1 MSSQLWFD
9 WAPTAFQSPDND
21 WLQVSLIFGTDQ
33 SEKTELNS
41 THGIVF
47 PTENTFELWKP
58 LTASHFLCS
67 QSLQFLF
74 LGDCYFYKKN
84 LLSLEYRHQYSKMD
98 HEMVFPQT
106 NWPSFRALEFEFA
119 NQRYQHYLKRFIVL
133 MPMLYFS
140 ICFSWFFKKHD
151 NLIFIAICEQQGP
164 SVWKVLKFSY
174 FVKITPSKQ
183 LDWN

>member
-1 MSSQLWFD
+1 MASSFTHFWYGPIRENGIKFDTRNDGLSYRKYLWAVKTFNRESFPLL
-9 WAPTAFQSPDND
+9 AVLAI
-21 WLQVSLIFGTDQ
+21 SLFG
-33 SEKTELNS
+33 
-41 THGIVF
+41 
-47 PTENTFELWKP
+47 
-58 LTASHFLCS
+58 
-67 QSLQFLF
+67 
-74 LGDCYFYKKN
+74 
-84 LLSLEYRHQYSKMD
+84 LSLEYRHQYSKMD